1 MKNTTFMNQIYRFC
15 FCLGFAVSGMAI
27 ASEEARLAA
36 AAEEA
41 FDKGDYAAAINNYEQ
56 LVKAGV
62 VNGHLYYNLGM
73 AYYRSGQRGESV
85 AAFLAARRYLPRD
98 PDTAANLRFVLGTI
112 RDKLEPEQS
121 KSWVNRVGFWI
132 DRLTMKELAW
142 AAVLI
147 CALWGSVMTAV
158 LLIPMWNTWRW
169 YDGAT
174 SIVPAILLLSLAAKG
189 QENERWGA
197 VEVAKAKVYSGP
209 GTLNPVVF
217 ELQEGAPALITEVAA
232 GGFYRIQLSDGKKGW
247 ISGSQLK
254 VFGPL

>member
-1 MKNTTFMNQIYRFC
+1 MKNTTIFNLIAS
-15 FCLGFAVSGMAI
+15 FCLLLSFAISGMAT
-27 ASEEARLAA
+27 ASEEDQHAT
-36 AAEEA
+36 AAEQA
-41 FDKGDYAAAINNYEQ
+41 FDKGDYAAAISNYEQ

-73 AYYRSGQRGESV
+73 AYYRAGQRGDAV

-112 RDKLEPEQS
+112 RDKLEPELP

-142 AAVLI
+142 GAVLL
-147 CALWGSVMTAV
+147 CAFWGIAMTAV
-158 LLIPMWNTWRW
+158 LFVPAWNKWRW
-169 YDGAT
+169 YAGAT
-174 SIVPAILLLSLAAKG
+174 ALVPGIVLLSLASKS
-189 QENERWGA
+189 QDNERWGA
-197 VEVAKAKVYSGP
+197 VELAKAKVYSGP
-209 GTLNPVVF
+209 GTLNAVVF
-217 ELQEGAPALITEVAA
+217 ELQEGAPALVTEVAA